1 MDSPAAAMGA
11 DHPYIAV
18 PELRQQAELLRPDL
32 DDVRLADLPNAVP
45 VPLAFVELIAP
56 PVEAGV

>member
-1 MDSPAAAMGA
+1 MGA
-11 DHPYIAV
+11 YHTNISV

-32 DDVRLADLPNAVP
+32 DDVRLADLPNAIP